1 MRKLKLF
8 YYCKCKLYQ
17 FSILHISYQA
27 DDIDSTLLKVWLQMN
42 ISMNWFGV
50 IWSILSSGEI
60 LNKLK
65 FKGFLASSVS
75 TYDFSPLYTK
85 LFYTLIKEKTKRIN

>member
-8 YYCKCKLYQ
+8 YYSKCKLYQ
-17 FSILHISYQA
+17 FSILHLSYQA

-42 ISMNWFGV
+42 ILMIWFGL

-60 LNKLK
+60 LSKLK
-65 FKGFLASSVS
+65 FKGFLAFSV
-75 TYDFSPLYTK
+75 YIYFIFSLYK
-85 LFYTLIKEKTKRIN
+85 FVLYSYQRKN